1 MRVDIWS
8 SKVGIEAMIEFHKRE
23 ECAEKGENDDRLR
36 CVLHKPKSPFNYFFL
51 ALVLGEGVGLKAV
64 ATGVGFS
71 ASAGSSVGTA

>member
-1 MRVDIWS
+1 MRVDIWC
-8 SKVGIEAMIEFHKRE
+8 SKVGVKAMIEFHKRE
-23 ECAEKGENDDRLR
+23 ERTEKSQNNDRLR

>member
-8 SKVGIEAMIEFHKRE
+8 SKVGIEAMIKLHERE